1 MNFRRWVIQDLNW
14 CSTRTFPASWFRSI
28 AINRN
33 LVRRSNRQ
41 FRLIA
46 SPQTHLELINEIISG
61 AETHFGVDQDKFRL
75 MVGTGQIQFLP
86 FRFTFALLSALG
98 MEVSLP
104 LPAGGSG
111 PTTP

>member
-1 MNFRRWVIQDLNW
+1 MGNSRPKLVLDTNVPGKLVSLYRDQQE
-14 CSTRTFPASWFRSI
+14 SI
-28 AINRN
+28 
-33 LVRRSNRQ
+33 VRRSNRQ

-104 LPAGGSG
+104 LLAGGSG